1 MLHAQSKMLLGVQ
14 SEKSGNDSSSSSS
27 SSNSDTSAAS
37 GVDLIPPNSPTLS
50 EEVLT
55 LFEESFERGLDE
67 ALEQQQDLPEQVGEA
82 PGTPTTEKAE
92 SNVPCAING
101 VANHWSCVK
110 CTQALSCRWRCIF
123 PPCRRL
129 SARDACWPS
138 NAIGMHAGQLAFW
151 CCVS

>member
-82 PGTPTTEKAE
+82 PGMPTTEKAE
-92 SNVPCAING
+92 SKVPCMING

-110 CTQALSCRWRCIF
+110 CTQALSC
-123 PPCRRL
+123 
-129 SARDACWPS
+129 
-138 NAIGMHAGQLAFW
+138 
-151 CCVS
+151 